1 MHFGIYKRDLANRA
15 RITAAVCL
23 GVLTVL
29 GALWLHGLFGGKG
42 GSIVAAV
49 FVGASLV
56 GILYVVNSK
65 KSVDFLIE
73 TEAELAKV
81 SWPTRKEFLGAAG
94 VVIFT
99 TFFLSLYLFLLDI
112 GFHFLMKLISLY

>member
-1 MHFGIYKRDLANRA
+1 VHFGIYKRDLANRS
-15 RITAAVCL
+15 RIVAAVCL

-29 GALWLHGLFGGKG
+29 GAVWLHGLFGEKAGAIAAAAFAA
-42 GSIVAAV
+42 GSVA
-49 FVGASLV
+49 

-65 KSVDFLIE
+65 KSVDFLVE

-99 TFFLSLYLFLLDI
+99 MFFLSLYLFLLDI
-112 GFHFLMKLISLY
+112 GIHFLVKLMGLY